1 MVAPENVFLDA
12 ITTHSD
18 SDAVPIDAV
27 IAWFDNVKK
36 VPRLKQRTMAVVPA
50 IERPLVAGEKKLGS
64 LFSSMDPI
72 ASGSLGAQGVRL
84 PRMRGGREGLGTL
97 VFSFHD
103 LILVPCVCAPR

>member
-1 MVAPENVFLDA
+1 MRARPLPRTAADSGVVAPENVFLDA

-50 IERPLVAGEKKLGS
+50 IERPLVAGKPQHRV
-64 LFSSMDPI
+64 DCPR
-72 ASGSLGAQGVRL
+72 ASQSWAPVW
-84 PRMRGGREGLGTL
+84 
-97 VFSFHD
+97 
-103 LILVPCVCAPR
+103 ILLQQAH